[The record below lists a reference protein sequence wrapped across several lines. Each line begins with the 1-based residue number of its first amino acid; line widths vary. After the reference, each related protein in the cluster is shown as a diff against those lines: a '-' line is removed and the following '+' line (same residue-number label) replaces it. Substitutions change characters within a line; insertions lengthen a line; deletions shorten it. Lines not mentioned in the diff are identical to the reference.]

1 MAVTSFQ
8 DPARDCALCP
18 RLASFRAETAV
29 AHPDWWNAPVP
40 SFGGL
45 DASLMVLGL
54 APGLRGA
61 NRTGRPFTGDWA
73 GDLLYAVLIAEG
85 LAKGTYDQRPD
96 DGLTLTGC
104 RIANAVRCRRSVHR
118 PHLRPHQELLR
129 LGLVAHVSMAHPVCP
144 RLGDHLEAPPP
155 APPGSRCPRRDLSG
169 HGRPAVLDPGRVG
182 AVPDLELRRH
192 RHDQHARGQA
202 RPRGRDLLR
211 HRRHGHRLRLLACPI
226 KTLLENADH
235 GKDLVRRVAA
245 KLNEWPTV
253 PDCGCDKALDNA
265 LITAPDA
272 RDPNVLAK
280 LDAVAGRVL

>member
-45 DASLMVLGL
+45 DASLLVLGL

-104 RIANAVRCRRSVHR
+104 RIANAVRCVPPQNKPVGAEMKACRPFLERELAAMPNLKAILTLGRIAHENGLRALGAKPSAHTFAHGAVH
-118 PHLRPHQELLR
+118 E
-129 LGLVAHVSMAHPVCP
+129 VAAS
-144 RLGDHLEAPPP
+144 D
-155 APPGSRCPRRDLSG
+155 
-169 HGRPAVLDPGRVG
+169 GRPISVVNSYHCSRYNTNTGRLTE
-182 AVPDLELRRH
+182 AMFR
-192 RHDQHARGQA
+192 
-202 RPRGRDLLR
+202 
-211 HRRHGHRLRLLACPI
+211 
-226 KTLLENADH
+226 
-235 GKDLVRRVAA
+235 
-245 KLNEWPTV
+245 
-253 PDCGCDKALDNA
+253 
-265 LITAPDA
+265 
-272 RDPNVLAK
+272 
-280 LDAVAGRVL
+280 DAVRTAKAASGR